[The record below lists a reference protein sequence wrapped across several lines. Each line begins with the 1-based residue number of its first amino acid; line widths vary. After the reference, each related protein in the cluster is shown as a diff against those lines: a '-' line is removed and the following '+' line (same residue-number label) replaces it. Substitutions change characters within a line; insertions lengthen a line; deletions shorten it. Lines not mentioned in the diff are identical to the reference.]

1 MIGSSSDCASSVLPS
16 SALSASLISS
26 DGLPHQVSHRL
37 KQCFVLE
44 LPEDHSAREPGRL
57 LGAFLELH
65 GAVLGD
71 FLELPDAVLSDS
83 LELPGAVVGAVL
95 ERPGAVVGAALELP
109 DAVPGATLEVHGA
122 RRHEQLEGSCVR
134 LDARYGASTTP
145 SALEASVDVESSRP
159 ATAITSS
166 HPAKGSADVSA
177 PHLTVRT
184 PPPKDSPNKEAPNK
198 DAPNKEIALAELR
211 AAFPQMRVT
220 KLERFLKA
228 SNGDVAHA
236 KACLTKHVA
245 WLGSLPVDL
254 RAAALPE
261 LRKGKLYI
269 RGQDRL
275 GREMLIWQVIATL
288 IASLIASVMAS

>member
-1 MIGSSSDCASSVLPS
+1 MPTSTKAVITGTAISTAPDGHLDYLIAVAHGGEQWEILGKHTATVLRQREEKLQ
-16 SALSASLISS
+16 AFLNLSLA
-26 DGLPHQVSHRL
+26 VVAHRL

-71 FLELPDAVLSDS
+71 FLELPDAVVGALLGPAS
-83 LELPGAVVGAVL
+83 AVVGAAGERSATVL

-109 DAVPGATLEVHGA
+109 DAVPGATLE
-122 RRHEQLEGSCVR
+122 
-134 LDARYGASTTP
+134 
-145 SALEASVDVESSRP
+145 
-159 ATAITSS
+159 
-166 HPAKGSADVSA
+166 
-177 PHLTVRT
+177 
-184 PPPKDSPNKEAPNK
+184 
-198 DAPNKEIALAELR
+198 
-211 AAFPQMRVT
+211 MRVT

-236 KACLTKHVA
+236 KACLTKHEA
-245 WLGSLPVDL
+245 WLSSLPVDL

-275 GREMLIWQVIATL
+275 GREMLIWQVM
-288 IASLIASVMAS
+288 VP

>member
-1 MIGSSSDCASSVLPS
+1 M
-16 SALSASLISS
+16 
-26 DGLPHQVSHRL
+26 
-37 KQCFVLE
+37 LE

-71 FLELPDAVLSDS
+71 FLELPDAVVGALLGPAS
-83 LELPGAVVGAVL
+83 AVVGAAGERSATVL

-166 HPAKGSADVSA
+166 HPATAIISSHPAKGSADVSA
-177 PHLTVRT
+177 PHLTVLT
-184 PPPKDSPNKEAPNK
+184 PPPKDSPNKEALNK
-198 DAPNKEIALAELR
+198 DAPNKEVALAELR

-275 GREMLIWQVIATL
+275 GREMLIWQVM
-288 IASLIASVMAS
+288 VP

>member
-1 MIGSSSDCASSVLPS
+1 MLPS

-26 DGLPHQVSHRL
+26 DGLPHQVAHRL

-71 FLELPDAVLSDS
+71 FLELPDAVVGALLGPAS
-83 LELPGAVVGAVL
+83 AVVGAAGERSATVL

-177 PHLTVRT
+177 PHLTVLT
-184 PPPKDSPNKEAPNK
+184 PPPKDSPNNEALNK
-198 DAPNKEIALAELR
+198 DAPHKEAALAELR

-228 SNGDVAHA
+228 SSGDVAHA

-275 GREMLIWQVIATL
+275 GREMLIWQVIASL

>member
-1 MIGSSSDCASSVLPS
+1 M
-16 SALSASLISS
+16 
-26 DGLPHQVSHRL
+26 
-37 KQCFVLE
+37 LE

-71 FLELPDAVLSDS
+71 FLELPDAVVGALLGPAS
-83 LELPGAVVGAVL
+83 AVVGAAGERSATVL

-109 DAVPGATLEVHGA
+109 GAVPGATLEVRGA
-122 RRHEQLEGSCVR
+122 RRREQLEGSCVR

-177 PHLTVRT
+177 PHLTVLT
-184 PPPKDSPNKEAPNK
+184 PPPKDSPNK
-198 DAPNKEIALAELR
+198 DAPNKEAALAELW

-236 KACLTKHVA
+236 KACLTKHEA

-275 GREMLIWQVIATL
+275 GREMLIWQVIASL
-288 IASLIASVMAS
+288 IASLMASVMAS

>member
-1 MIGSSSDCASSVLPS
+1 M
-16 SALSASLISS
+16 ASLISS
-26 DGLPHQVSHRL
+26 DGLLHQVSHRL

-57 LGAFLELH
+57 LGDFLELH

-71 FLELPDAVLSDS
+71 FLELPDAVVGALLGPTS
-83 LELPGAVVGAVL
+83 AVVGAAGERSATVL
-95 ERPGAVVGAALELP
+95 ERPGAGMGAALELP
-109 DAVPGATLEVHGA
+109 GAVPGATLEVRGA
-122 RRHEQLEGSCVR
+122 RRREQLEGSCVR

-159 ATAITSS
+159 ATAIISS

-177 PHLTVRT
+177 PHLTVFT
-184 PPPKDSPNKEAPNK
+184 PPPSAPKEAPNK
-198 DAPNKEIALAELR
+198 DAPNKEAALAELR

-228 SNGDVAHA
+228 SSGDVAHA

-245 WLGSLPVDL
+245 WLSSLPVDL

-275 GREMLIWQVIATL
+275 GREMLIWQV
-288 IASLIASVMAS
+288 MAH

>member
-1 MIGSSSDCASSVLPS
+1 MLPS

-26 DGLPHQVSHRL
+26 DGLPHQVAHRL

-57 LGAFLELH
+57 LGAFLELT
-65 GAVLGD
+65 GAVLGA
-71 FLELPDAVLSDS
+71 FLELPGAVLGDS
-83 LELPGAVVGAVL
+83 LELPGAVVGAAGERSATVL
-95 ERPGAVVGAALELP
+95 ERSGAVVGASLELP
-109 DAVPGATLEVHGA
+109 SAVPSATPGGA
-122 RRHEQLEGSCVR
+122 
-134 LDARYGASTTP
+134 
-145 SALEASVDVESSRP
+145 VDLR
-159 ATAITSS
+159 
-166 HPAKGSADVSA
+166 ADVSA
-177 PHLTVRT
+177 PHLTVLT
-184 PPPKDSPNKEAPNK
+184 PPPFAPKDAPNMESPLK
-198 DAPNKEIALAELR
+198 DAPNKEAALAELR

-275 GREMLIWQVIATL
+275 GREMLIWQV
-288 IASLIASVMAS
+288 MAP

>member
-1 MIGSSSDCASSVLPS
+1 MPSS

-26 DGLPHQVSHRL
+26 DGFPHQVAHRL

-71 FLELPDAVLSDS
+71 FLELPDAVVGALLGPTS
-83 LELPGAVVGAVL
+83 AVVGAAGERSATVL
-95 ERPGAVVGAALELP
+95 ERPGAGMGAALELP
-109 DAVPGATLEVHGA
+109 GAVPGATLEVRGA
-122 RRHEQLEGSCVR
+122 RRREQLEGSCVR

-145 SALEASVDVESSRP
+145 SALEASMDVESSRP
-159 ATAITSS
+159 ATAIISS

-177 PHLTVRT
+177 PHLTVLT
-184 PPPKDSPNKEAPNK
+184 PPPKDSPNKDAPNKEAPNK
-198 DAPNKEIALAELR
+198 DAPNKEAALAELR

-236 KACLTKHVA
+236 KACLTKHEA

-254 RAAALPE
+254 RAAALTE

-275 GREMLIWQVIATL
+275 GREMLIWQV
-288 IASLIASVMAS
+288 MAH

>member
-1 MIGSSSDCASSVLPS
+1 M
-16 SALSASLISS
+16 
-26 DGLPHQVSHRL
+26 
-37 KQCFVLE
+37 LE

-71 FLELPDAVLSDS
+71 FLELP
-83 LELPGAVVGAVL
+83 GAVVGALLGPASAVVGAAGERSATVL

-122 RRHEQLEGSCVR
+122 RRHEQLKGSCVR

-159 ATAITSS
+159 ATAIISS
-166 HPAKGSADVSA
+166 HPATAITSSHLAKGSVDVSA
-177 PHLTVRT
+177 PHLTVLT
-184 PPPKDSPNKEAPNK
+184 PPPSAPKDAPNK
-198 DAPNKEIALAELR
+198 DAPNKEAHNKEAALAELR

-236 KACLTKHVA
+236 KACLTKHEA
-245 WLGSLPVDL
+245 WLSSLPVDL

-269 RGQDRL
+269 RGQDWL
-275 GREMLIWQVIATL
+275 GREMLIWQVIASL